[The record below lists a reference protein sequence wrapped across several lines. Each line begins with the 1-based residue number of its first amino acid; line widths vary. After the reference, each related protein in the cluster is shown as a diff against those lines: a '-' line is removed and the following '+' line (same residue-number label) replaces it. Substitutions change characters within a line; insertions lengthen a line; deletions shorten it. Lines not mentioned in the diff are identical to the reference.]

1 MRIPFAKF
9 GTALVAGAAFTF
21 AGVAAAQTLNLKMA
35 HQWPQDESDY
45 VIATGI
51 KFAEEVEKRTNGQIK
66 ITTFPAQS
74 LVKANATHTA
84 LRNGTVDL
92 AIYPYIYAAGA
103 IPQMNLVLLPGL
115 WSSHDDVFA
124 FRKSEAWKQLEQKAQ
139 EYGFKTLSWIQISGG
154 VATTGKPVHEPQ
166 DVSGMKMRAAGKFME
181 YALQQAGATTVSMPS
196 SENYNAMQLGLLD
209 GMWTSS
215 GSFGAYRIY
224 EVAKFYNSPE
234 DYSVYFT
241 IEPIAISM
249 KTWNKLTPE
258 QQKVLVEVGQSL
270 EQSALEGAKHEDK
283 RVAELFAKN
292 GVKVEKMTKAS
303 WTKWQDWFQKH
314 AFERFKADVPG
325 GEELLKA
332 AGNEAAK

>member
-1 MRIPFAKF
+1 MRTTFAKF
-9 GTALVAGAAFTF
+9 GTALVAGVALTLGGA
-21 AGVAAAQTLNLKMA
+21 AAAQTLNLKMA

-51 KFAEEVEKRTNGQIK
+51 KFAQEVEKRTNGEIK
-66 ITTFPAQS
+66 ISIFPAQS

-124 FRKSEAWKQLEQKAQ
+124 FRKSEAWKQLERKAQ

-154 VATTGKPVHEPQ
+154 VASTGKPIHEPQ
-166 DVSGMKMRAAGKFME
+166 DVSGLKMRAAGKFME

-215 GSFGAYRIY
+215 GSFGAYRMY

-258 QQKVLVEVGQSL
+258 QQKILVEVGESL
-270 EQSALEGAKHEDK
+270 EQAALEGAKNEDR
-283 RVAELFAKN
+283 RVAGLFAKN
-292 GVKVEKMTKAS
+292 GVQVEKMTEAS
-303 WTKWQDWFQKH
+303 WKKWQDWFRKYG
-314 AFERFKADVPG
+314 FEKFKADVPG
-325 GEELLKA
+325 GEELLKN
-332 AGNEAAK
+332 AGVDAGR